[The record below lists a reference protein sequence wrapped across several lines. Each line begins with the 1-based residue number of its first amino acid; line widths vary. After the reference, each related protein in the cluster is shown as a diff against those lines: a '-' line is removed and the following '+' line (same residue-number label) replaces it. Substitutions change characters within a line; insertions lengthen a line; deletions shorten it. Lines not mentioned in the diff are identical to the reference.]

1 MSVSSDVA
9 GLLREVPTRPMR
21 GRLVRCVAAL
31 GFLAETP
38 PRFLYTSGR
47 PNRCNP
53 EAVSCLYFSESEE
66 VANLEYRR
74 GFEGTAGES
83 QPKLTF
89 VADVDLKH
97 IVDLAEQEVLDLL
110 GLSERDFFEPWRQL
124 ASPTRLQ
131 QLGLAI
137 SSQRVICAIRYPSN
151 ACHHFG
157 TSGWNLAIFPS
168 ALARPSRVRILG
180 EGGKPLEE
188 LP

>member
-1 MSVSSDVA
+1 MSVSSDLA
-9 GLLREVPTRPMR
+9 GLLPEVPTRPMR

-74 GFEGTAGES
+74 GFEGTAGEN

-89 VADVDLKH
+89 VGDVDLRH
-97 IVDLAEQEVLDLL
+97 IVDLAEPEVLDLL

-124 ASPTRLQ
+124 ASPLRPAAR
-131 QLGLAI
+131 LAI
-137 SSQRVICAIRYPSN
+137 SSQRVICAIRTVECLPPLR
-151 ACHHFG
+151 